1 MQIIVCQSRQELST
15 QWTLWSL
22 ATTGLSIV
30 FTKPGGAGFL
40 PPENLQVDEC
50 SQGATLLSKPILYG
64 ITDGVFREKCFFPN
78 NKGHGNLGFN
88 LRGAKRWETACSQF
102 S

>member
-64 ITDGVFREKCFFPN
+64 ITDGVFVKN
-78 NKGHGNLGFN
+78 
-88 LRGAKRWETACSQF
+88 ASSQTTKDMEILV
-102 S
+102 SI